1 MRRMFALAVSCKR
14 MLTSCPKAGDPPEER
29 KRLSPEVYTFK
40 YILQFLK
47 KRLQTSMKSSILQYV
62 KAPTRQRV

>member
-1 MRRMFALAVSCKR
+1 
-14 MLTSCPKAGDPPEER
+14 MLTGCPKAGDPPEER